1 MSTGSEL
8 YDLLAKTNA
17 TLNPNNTI
25 TLRFNDGSSYTT
37 GVIKDG
43 PELSPA
49 DKAMEEAKEAST
61 ISQAAMEEAN
71 KAAVAAG
78 NAEQSASEAAASA
91 TNAENFA
98 SEAQQSASRAST
110 AATNAATSASNAA
123 TSAQAAATSAS
134 AAEGSAQTAATEA
147 SEAKTS
153 ATNASEYAS
162 RALGNLS
169 TVQSITE
176 TLNWITAHGT
186 MTLTSDTA
194 LDPSHVYFILDPNGD
209 YTVSGNKYRVVTEP
223 KVADIAT
230 YYELSI
236 DESLNNYV
244 ATHLA
249 LTDEG
254 LWVLS
259 DTNGWRLLVAGDGV
273 SIIDSQGKT
282 VAQYRSTITLGANDG
297 NQLRLTPDAIAFVI
311 AGQTIAYIAQDKLMM
326 TNAELSGALFV
337 GDYYVRQKSN
347 GKLAVGLRR

>member
-1 MSTGSEL
+1 MVEQKVLEEFVQGLKPEPKDTNTVHTAIVSNIDDEGVVWVNINGSDKETPTEL
-8 YDLLAKTNA
+8 VATEVKRGDAVTVQWRNNKLYVASNYTNPSA
-17 TLNPNNTI
+17 GVVRVSAVEAAAQTAQSAANNA
-25 TLRFNDGSSYTT
+25 
-37 GVIKDG
+37 V
-43 PELSPA
+43 A
-49 DKAMEEAKEAST
+49 DAGRAKEAAEDAIATAESVHS
-61 ISQAAMEEAN
+61 IAQQAAED
-71 KAAVAAG
+71 AA
-78 NAEQSASEAAASA
+78 
-91 TNAENFA
+91 
-98 SEAQQSASRAST
+98 
-110 AATNAATSASNAA
+110 
-123 TSAQAAATSAS
+123 
-134 AAEGSAQTAATEA
+134 
-147 SEAKTS
+147 EAKTS

-169 TVQSITE
+169 TVQSVTE
-176 TLNWITAHGT
+176 TLNWITQHGT
-186 MTLTSDTA
+186 MTLTTDTA

-230 YYELSI
+230 YYELSV

-244 ATHLA
+244 ATHLS

-311 AGQTIAYIAQDKLMM
+311 AGQTIAYIAQDKLMT